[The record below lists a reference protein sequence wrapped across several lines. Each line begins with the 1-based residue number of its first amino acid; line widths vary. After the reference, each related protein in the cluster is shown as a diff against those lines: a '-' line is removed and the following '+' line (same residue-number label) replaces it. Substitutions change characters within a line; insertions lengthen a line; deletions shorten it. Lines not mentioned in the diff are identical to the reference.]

1 MSDGRI
7 EYVDRD
13 YTKTKGIIPSRQ
25 IRTRKSSYNK
35 FISSYARFR
44 ISLLKHE
51 LEHQKTLAVAESHI
65 GSVENIEKNIDSRVR
80 KIAKIEEEIKILSLE
95 DVPKDYVEKRAIK
108 LKKAMMSHL
117 RGYVGLMYMIEPE
130 KKSEIFEN
138 VDEPKSSS
146 VIDQIAREVSAEIG
160 DRSLESYQESSYDAG
175 SNEDDTIILEP
186 TNFNFDDVRNRINR
200 GFKSARE
207 KAISPSNGV
216 PSTSIEQ
223 ALDSEFVNVDDY
235 IYPDDVGRII
245 DGAFDRLQND
255 RKNYNGLDD
264 GAVSFS
270 EFVMPYDDK
279 ISSVIDEDLIPYIDS
294 LSNIY
299 DETAP
304 GNKITGEISKAIKN
318 CFKPPKNVKSDDNLL
333 KKSIRDEVRNA
344 LAHYDSDLKK
354 TVRDPRYNYKPM
366 SDAEI
371 AKAREEMNDSYNTP
385 SITDVFVPVERVK
398 NASSYD
404 VRMPGSALR
413 DEVIVVP
420 ERGKTPSKNKTIDKY
435 DNSAKNNSQFVG
447 HNTSAA
453 YSLDNLMLLKRK
465 ISELE
470 NAQDAA
476 RKNAI
481 DAEARLQKADN
492 TSRIITDEQVEKYLR
507 LEKALNQ
514 QAYELSASINELK
527 KSASLAND
535 AASIAERYNKKQRG
549 INDML
554 DLEYETL
561 NHGARHK

>member
-35 FISSYARFR
+35 VISSYARFR

-51 LEHQKTLAVAESHI
+51 LEHQKNLAVAESHI

-255 RKNYNGLDD
+255 RKNYNGLDE

-270 EFVMPYDDK
+270 EFVMPYDDR

-385 SITDVFVPVERVK
+385 SITDVFIPVERVK

-420 ERGKTPSKNKTIDKY
+420 ERGKTSSKNKTIVD

-554 DLEYETL
+554 DSEYEAL